1 MAIFKK
7 IILVGDGAVGKT
19 SLRKSFMGASFK
31 ENYMMTIGADFSV
44 KEFPVNT
51 IHGANILQYQIWDL
65 AGQQSFKAVRGLYYG
80 GTNGVLLVYDITNRT
95 SFANVKHWLTELK
108 NQSASPLPPVVVIA
122 NKTDLQNV
130 ADHPVEKTEAQESI
144 RQLSSFY
151 WGDTD
156 GTIGIPLLETSAKTG
171 ENVDKAFYFLG
182 QIILE
187 RMKQKTTIH
196 SSFRKQ

>member
-1 MAIFKK
+1 M
-7 IILVGDGAVGKT
+7 
-19 SLRKSFMGASFK
+19 
-31 ENYMMTIGADFSV
+31 
-44 KEFPVNT
+44 
-51 IHGANILQYQIWDL
+51 
-65 AGQQSFKAVRGLYYG
+65 
-80 GTNGVLLVYDITNRT
+80 
-95 SFANVKHWLTELK
+95 
-108 NQSASPLPPVVVIA
+108 VVIA